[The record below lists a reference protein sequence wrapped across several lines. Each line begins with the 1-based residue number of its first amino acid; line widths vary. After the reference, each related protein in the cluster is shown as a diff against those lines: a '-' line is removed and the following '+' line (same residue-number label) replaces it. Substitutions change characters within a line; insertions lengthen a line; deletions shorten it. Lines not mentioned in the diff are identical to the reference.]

1 AKTDLLKTLCDVFR
15 SFEPRALAKGL
26 DYKVTIKPFSDA
38 FIEIDALRLVQITTN
53 LLSNAVKFTAEGE
66 IGISVILHEKQLI
79 LKVAD
84 TGIGMTDGQ
93 LEGILNPFVQAD
105 DSITRKYGG

>member
-1 AKTDLLKTLCDVFR
+1 
-15 SFEPRALAKGL
+15 

-105 DSITRKYGG
+105 DSITRKY